1 MLKVWKGPEMEGA
14 LLGTITLFICS
25 NTQLRYKDIQEF
37 LVQGDIS
44 KVYLGAGRQDFLGF
58 VSEADFILFKKYCMD
73 NSISVTIETTP
84 DSLPLLTDYLD
95 FAEIIITIRNA
106 NIPVTSNI
114 VFKLDDYKTARLFDN
129 HSYYDTDLS
138 DVSNNR
144 YSCDTVLYEKE
155 D

>member
-14 LLGTITLFICS
+14 LLGITTLFICS
-25 NTQLRYKDIQEF
+25 NMQLQYKDIQEF
-37 LVQGDIS
+37 LVQDDIS

-58 VSEADFILFKKYCMD
+58 VSTEDFVLFKNYCI
-73 NSISVTIETTP
+73 NNNIAVTIETTP
-84 DSLPLLTDYLD
+84 NSLPLLINCLD

-129 HSYYDTDLS
+129 HNYYDTDLS
-138 DVSNNR
+138 DVNSNR
-144 YSCDTVLYEKE
+144 YSCDTLLYVKE